1 MNNYIGQGRKRN
13 QTLLVVEGNHEK
25 NKLFWLIFRCF
36 PEISIDMDN
45 VWIYGTNIYMLYDD
59 IIREYG
65 ENCFEEE
72 MDIDLPFVISKKRH
86 RRPFGIRMILQI
98 FFLCLIIRGTIQIF
112 LKREYWNFK
121 TVLWT

>member
-1 MNNYIGQGRKRN
+1 M
-13 QTLLVVEGNHEK
+13 LVVEGNHEK

-86 RRPFGIRMILQI
+86 RGPFGIRMILQI
-98 FFLCLIIRGTIQIF
+98 FFLCLIMRGTIQIF